1 MDLQQAT
8 ETQTLDTTQQVPEA
22 SQQQPTDLPKTE
34 ANVAPSLD
42 KAPVAA
48 YTPDFKFKANNKEHE
63 IPEMLRSIIKSEKEE
78 KYLKDIY
85 QKAYG
90 IEPIKE
96 RMNAIRGEYQ
106 QLQQAH
112 HSVMEQIGEARTA
125 YQRGDM
131 DTVFDTLK
139 ISPEKVLQW
148 AVEKVQLSQMP
159 PEQRQAIEAKRMA
172 EQRAYQL
179 EKQSSYSEQQA
190 MEQQAQY
197 LGQMLELVLERP
209 DFNAVAQAY
218 DSRKATQG
226 AFRELVIK
234 VGQSEHALTGKV
246 LSPLEA
252 AQKAMEWIGEV
263 PKPAQPA
270 APAAPAQ
277 TATATQATNIKK
289 PNTLPNLANAGARSG
304 SAPAKSKMKSL
315 DDIKKVYDQ
324 KYGPTI

>member
-1 MDLQQAT
+1 MENA
-8 ETQTLDTTQQVPEA
+8 A
-22 SQQQPTDLPKTE
+22 
-34 ANVAPSLD
+34 AAAAP
-42 KAPVAA
+42 
-48 YTPDFKFKANNKEHE
+48 YNPDFKFKANNKEHE
-63 IPEMLRSIIKSEKEE
+63 IPEVLRSVIKSEKEE
-78 KYLKDIY
+78 KYLKDIF

-96 RMNAIRGEYQ
+96 RLNSIRGEFQ
-106 QLQQAH
+106 QLQQ
-112 HSVMEQIGEARTA
+112 SYTSIMDQVGEARTA

-159 PEQRQAIEAKRMA
+159 PEQRQALEARRMA

-179 EKQSSYSEQQA
+179 EKQASLSEQQA
-190 MEQQAQY
+190 MQQQAQH

-218 DSRKATQG
+218 DSRKAKPG
-226 AFRELVIK
+226 SFRELVIR
-234 VGQSEHALTGKV
+234 VGESEHALTGK
-246 LSPLEA
+246 LLTPLEA
-252 AQKAMEWIGEV
+252 AQKAMEWIGEM

-270 APAAPAQ
+270 VEATPAPQ
-277 TATATQATNIKK
+277 ATATPATPTTKK
-289 PNTLPNLANAGARSG
+289 PTTLPNMANAGARTG
-304 SAPAKSKMKSL
+304 SAPAKSKVKTL

-324 KYGPTI
+324 RYMNNQ

>member
-1 MDLQQAT
+1 MDG
-8 ETQTLDTTQQVPEA
+8 
-22 SQQQPTDLPKTE
+22 
-34 ANVAPSLD
+34 NVAPSLENSA
-42 KAPVAA
+42 APTP

-63 IPEMLRSIIKSEKEE
+63 IPEMLRSVIKSEKEE

-90 IEPIKE
+90 IEPIKD
-96 RMNAIRGEYQ
+96 RMNAIRGDYQ
-106 QLQQAH
+106 QLQQTH
-112 HSVMEQIGEARTA
+112 NSVMEQIGEARAA
-125 YQRGDM
+125 YQRNDM
-131 DTVFDTLK
+131 DTVFFTLK

-179 EKQSSYSEQQA
+179 EKQSSFGEQQA
-190 MEQQAQY
+190 MQQQAQY

-209 DFNAVAQAY
+209 DFSAVAQAY
-218 DSRKATQG
+218 DSRKAVPG

-252 AQKAMEWIGEV
+252 AQKALEWIGEI

-270 APAAPAQ
+270 VSVTPEQTRATPAAA
-277 TATATQATNIKK
+277 ATNKK
-289 PNTLPNLANAGARSG
+289 PNVLPNLANAGAKSG
-304 SAPAKSKMKSL
+304 SAPAKAKLKTL

-324 KYGPTI
+324 KYGSNI

>member
-1 MDLQQAT
+1 MEKQS
-8 ETQTLDTTQQVPEA
+8 E
-22 SQQQPTDLPKTE
+22 
-34 ANVAPSLD
+34 
-42 KAPVAA
+42 VAA

-63 IPEMLRSIIKSEKEE
+63 IPEMLRGLIKSEKEE

-106 QLQQAH
+106 QLQQTH

-190 MEQQAQY
+190 MEQQSQY

-209 DFNAVAQAY
+209 DFHAVAQAY

-252 AQKAMEWIGEV
+252 AQKAMEWIGEM

-270 APAAPAQ
+270 APAAPAP

>member
-1 MDLQQAT
+1 M
-8 ETQTLDTTQQVPEA
+8 
-22 SQQQPTDLPKTE
+22 
-34 ANVAPSLD
+34 
-42 KAPVAA
+42 
-48 YTPDFKFKANNKEHE
+48 
-63 IPEMLRSIIKSEKEE
+63 IKSEKEE

-106 QLQQAH
+106 QLQQSY
-112 HSVMEQIGEARTA
+112 HSVMDQVQEARQA
-125 YQRGDM
+125 YGRGDM

-159 PEQRQAIEAKRMA
+159 HEQRQAIEARRMA

-179 EKQSSYSEQQA
+179 EKQTSYGEQQA

-209 DFNAVAQAY
+209 DYSAVAQAY
-218 DSRKATQG
+218 DSRKASPG
-226 AFRELVIK
+226 AFRQLVIR
-234 VGQSEHALTGKV
+234 VGESEHALTGKI

-252 AQKAMEWIGEV
+252 AQKAMEWIGEN
-263 PKPAQPA
+263 PKPAQQQAFTPPA
-270 APAAPAQ
+270 PQ
-277 TATATQATNIKK
+277 ATATPATESKK
-289 PNTLPNLANAGARSG
+289 PNTLPNMANAGARTG
-304 SAPAKSKMKSL
+304 SAPAKSKIKTL
-315 DDIKKVYDQ
+315 DDLKKVYDQ
-324 KYGPTI
+324 KYAPTI